1 MIGFRLA
8 PPLIVMVL
16 LAGLFS
22 LLAGCSSG
30 GSTADRAAGGDDG
43 ALAAD
48 TADGPRSGPAERDGD
63 AVTASRAAVV
73 SNLKL
78 TPTYLIQKA
87 SITVRAAEVGA
98 ALEDV
103 RGIVLAADGIVADES
118 TQADDEGDPTRSTLV
133 LRVPARSFDSAIA
146 ELSALGDL
154 ESLSRSSEDVST
166 EVVDVRS
173 PVRSAEATLRRIRIL
188 LDRATDLGDVIS
200 LESEL
205 SQRQADLEALQAQQA
220 YLADQTA
227 LSTIQLTLLSPD
239 EPAPNPPHDD
249 GFLSGLAAGWGALI
263 TFLTGTA
270 TVLGALLPFLVLA
283 LLLGVPLWLVVRR
296 WTARRPA
303 HEPTG

>member
-8 PPLIVMVL
+8 PRLIVMVL

-30 GSTADRAAGGDDG
+30 GSTADSAAGGDED

-48 TADGPRSGPAERDGD
+48 VAELRSGPAERAGD
-63 AVTASRAAVV
+63 TVTAARAAAV

-133 LRVPARSFDSAIA
+133 LRVPARSFDSTIA

-173 PVRSAEATLRRIRIL
+173 RVRSAEATLRRIRIL

-303 HEPTG
+303 QEPTG